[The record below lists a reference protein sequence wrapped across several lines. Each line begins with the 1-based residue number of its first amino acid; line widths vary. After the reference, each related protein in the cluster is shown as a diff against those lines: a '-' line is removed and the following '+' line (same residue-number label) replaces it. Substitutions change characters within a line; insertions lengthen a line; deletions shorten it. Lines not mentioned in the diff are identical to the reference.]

1 MPPPSIAELVGFPK
15 ASSDLECRPMRI
27 RYSEST
33 IIEQGAYFRMTFP
46 RVADDMLDCRSIKLS
61 FKMNMIPTI
70 ATDNPVV
77 DGSDIRCI
85 FNRIRVLSGSN
96 VVLDVSEI
104 NLLNQFESLV
114 DVSSSDNKYDR
125 YLSGR
130 EVTAAR
136 LLYPDSRD
144 YITSIAPKGSLLNC
158 EALLPLSK
166 MSDLHVEFWLE
177 TPSRCLSLG
186 ILSPGE
192 AKFNIQNVELLCDY
206 IRSPSL
212 SQWNANN
219 PLSFHVTDYS
229 HRLNMIN
236 TSQSLCRF
244 SSSHT
249 SLNKIITILRSQ
261 GRAAGFTFTDKF
273 TQFVDGSTIAS
284 YNVYVNNH
292 LFYEQSVDSVQE
304 AFTHFRK
311 SFPALAHSEWFDTG
325 FTGIKNLICVDLT
338 AAPPTF
344 QHAISSGQRTSNL
357 NSDLVLKIEFVSNP
371 AYAIRA
377 DSFLFSDALI
387 YLENNKGDL
396 KIKF

>member
-27 RYSEST
+27 RYNEST
-33 IIEQGAYFRMTFP
+33 VIEQGSYFRMTFP
-46 RVADDMLDCRSIKLS
+46 RVADDMLDCRSIKLR
-61 FKMNMIPTI
+61 FNMNLYC
-70 ATDNPVV
+70 TDQQVMV
-77 DGSDIRCI
+77 DGSDVRSI

-96 VVLDVSEI
+96 CIFDVSEI

-114 DVSSSDNKYDR
+114 EVSSSDNKYDR
-125 YLSGR
+125 YLTGR
-130 EVTAAR
+130 ESAGAR
-136 LLYPDSRD
+136 QLYPRNRD

-166 MSDLHVEFWLE
+166 ISDLHVEFWLD
-177 TPSRCLSLG
+177 TPSRCLYAG
-186 ILSPGE
+186 TEE
-192 AKFNIQNVELLCDY
+192 AKYTIKNVELLCDY

-212 SQWNANN
+212 SQWYASN
-219 PLSFHVTDYS
+219 PLSFHVVDYS

-249 SLNKIITILRSQ
+249 SLNKIITILRRQ
-261 GRAAGFTFTDKF
+261 ARTIGLQNTDKL
-273 TQFVDGSTIAS
+273 TQFVDGSKIVS

-292 LFYEQSVDSVQE
+292 LFYEQAVNSVQE
-304 AFTHFRK
+304 SFMHFKK
-311 SFPALAHSEWFDTG
+311 SFPAVAHSEWFDIG
-325 FTGIKNLICVDLT
+325 FNESKNIICVDLT
-338 AAPPTF
+338 AAPPAF
-344 QHAISSGQRTSNL
+344 QHAISSGQKTSNL
-357 NSDLVLKIEFVSNP
+357 NSDLVLKIEFVSSP
-371 AYAIRA
+371 EDAIRA

>member
-15 ASSDLECRPMRI
+15 ASSDLECRPMRL
-27 RYSEST
+27 RYNEST
-33 IIEQGAYFRMTFP
+33 IVEQGAYFRMTFP
-46 RVADDMLDCRSIKLS
+46 RVADDMLDCRSIKLR
-61 FKMNMIPTI
+61 FKMNMVSSSPICI
-70 ATDNPVV
+70 V

-96 VVLDVSEI
+96 VVFDVSEI
-104 NLLNQFESLV
+104 NLLNQFETLV
-114 DVSSSDNKYDR
+114 EVSSSDNKYDR
-125 YLSGR
+125 NLTGR
-130 EVTAAR
+130 ELFTARSTYAR
-136 LLYPDSRD
+136 SRD

-166 MSDLHVEFWLE
+166 MSDLHVEFWLD
-177 TPSRCLSLG
+177 TPNRCLYTEG
-186 ILSPGE
+186 IEGT
-192 AKFNIQNVELLCDY
+192 FNIQNVELLCDY

-236 TSQSLCRF
+236 TSHSLCRF

-249 SLNKIITILRSQ
+249 SLNKIITILRTQ
-261 GRAAGFTFTDKF
+261 DRTMGVALRDKL
-273 TQFVDGSTIAS
+273 TQFVDGSTIVS
-284 YNVYVNNH
+284 YNMYVNNH
-292 LFYEQSVDSVQE
+292 LFYEQNVDSVQE
-304 AFTHFRK
+304 AYTHFKK
-311 SFPALAHSEWFDTG
+311 SFPALAKSEWFDTG
-325 FTGIKNLICVDLT
+325 FTGLKNLICVDLT
-338 AAPPTF
+338 AAPPSF
-344 QHAISSGQRTSNL
+344 QHAISSGQKTSNL
-357 NSDLVLKIEFVSNP
+357 NSDLVLKIEFMKTPVDT
-371 AYAIRA
+371 IRA